1 MYTSLSFAT
10 IYKSLL
16 TKKRGNRQ
24 IQGNKFLVGLP
35 DLNLWARLFRL
46 LSKSSILRYKC
57 IALAQQIELS
67 QNSQVV
73 EVRTSDGGVPFDQY
87 DDLFDGHIDAFD
99 EVEVDMTKIKMALK
113 KAIDVIQKKLDV
125 SDGKLDE
132 ALSTARLLLSNEKV

>member
-46 LSKSSILRYKC
+46 LSKSSILWYKC

-67 QNSQVV
+67 QKSQVV
-73 EVRTSDGGVPFDQY
+73 EVRTSNRGVLFDQY
-87 DDLFDGHIDAFD
+87 DDLFDGYIDAFD
-99 EVEVDMTKIKMALK
+99 EVLY
-113 KAIDVIQKKLDV
+113 
-125 SDGKLDE
+125 
-132 ALSTARLLLSNEKV
+132 LSVLLLCCAVKNSGKCKVTSDSTVVER